1 MLILYASDGS
11 AHAQAAGDLLAGWP
25 LAGRARAVTLTV
37 VPPVPLFSPELI
49 APASPG
55 AAALPEIVA
64 RETIQAE
71 QIAKSSGAPLATR
84 GVEVEARV
92 QHGSPT
98 EEILKATAELRP
110 DLIALGARG
119 HSPLAELLI
128 GSVSH
133 SVAKH
138 VRCSALVARDGGTVG
153 RAVLLA
159 VDGSPESEAATR
171 FLAALPLPER
181 QECCVLHVVER
192 GEPASH
198 EAGRVPAEG
207 GWRAAERLLEE
218 PIAVLSGAGYPAQ
231 GLVRRGHAAQ
241 EILRAAKELS
251 AGLIVVGDR
260 GKSGIREFLLG
271 SVSGLILRYAPCS
284 VLIARGAG

>member
-37 VPPVPLFSPELI
+37 VPPVPLFSPEMI

-55 AAALPEIVA
+55 ATALPEIVA
-64 RETIQAE
+64 RETIHAE
-71 QIAKSSGAPLATR
+71 QIAKSSAAPLLTR

-92 QHGSPT
+92 RHGSPA
-98 EEILKATAELRP
+98 EEILRAAAELRP
-110 DLIALGARG
+110 DLVALGARG

-133 SVAKH
+133 GVAKH
-138 VRCSALVARDGGTVG
+138 VGCSALVARDGGTAG

-181 QECCVLHVVER
+181 QECRVLHVVER
-192 GEPASH
+192 GEPAQ
-198 EAGRVPAEG
+198 AG
-207 GWRAAERLLEE
+207 AAERLLEE

-260 GKSGIREFLLG
+260 GISGIREFLLG
-271 SVSGLILRYAPCS
+271 SVSGRILRYAPCS

>member
-11 AHAQAAGDLLAGWP
+11 AHAAAAGDLLAGWP

-64 RETIQAE
+64 RETIEAE
-71 QIAKSSGAPLATR
+71 QIARAAAALLSSR
-84 GVEVEARV
+84 GVDTEARV
-92 QHGSPT
+92 RHGSPT
-98 EEILKATAELRP
+98 EEILKAAAELRP

-138 VRCSALVARDGGTVG
+138 ADCSTLVARDGGTG
-153 RAVLLA
+153 GQPVLLA
-159 VDGSPESEAATR
+159 VDGSPESESATR
-171 FLAALPLPER
+171 FLASLPLPER
-181 QECCVLHVVER
+181 QECRVLHVIER
-192 GEPASH
+192 GEPA
-198 EAGRVPAEG
+198 EG
-207 GWRAAERLLEE
+207 GAAERLLEE
-218 PIAVLSGAGYPAQ
+218 PIAVLAGAGYPTQ

-241 EILRAAKELS
+241 EILRAAKEIS

-260 GKSGIREFLLG
+260 GRTGIREFLLG
-271 SVSGLILRYAPCS
+271 SVSGRVLRYAPCS
-284 VLIARGAG
+284 VLVARGAGRE